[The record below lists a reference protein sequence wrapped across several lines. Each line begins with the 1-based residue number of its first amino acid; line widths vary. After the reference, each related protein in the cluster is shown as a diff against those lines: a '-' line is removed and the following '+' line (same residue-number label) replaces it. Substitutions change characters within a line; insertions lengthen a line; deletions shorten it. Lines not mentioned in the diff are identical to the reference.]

1 MPERTLPVLRIA
13 CLLLAALVLYEF
25 SRFFLKRD
33 SLADLELSTVASAA
47 VAPAPDAKSKETNAP
62 PKRGGPARANDLP
75 PATQARIDR
84 ITQSE
89 ILGMVMRP
97 LPMALLGIAG
107 DDAII
112 RTPMGQTS
120 LMKVGDEAGGIK
132 LLRIGINRV
141 LIEQE
146 NQTKELTLFSGFGS
160 ESLLPKGEKVEPK
173 PK

>member
-1 MPERTLPVLRIA
+1 MPERTLPALRIA
-13 CLLLAALVLYEF
+13 CLILAALVLYEF

-33 SLADLELSTVASAA
+33 SLADLDLGTVASAA
-47 VAPAPDAKSKETNAP
+47 VTPAPAAKSKETNAP
-62 PKRGGPARANDLP
+62 PKRGGPARPNDLP
-75 PATQARIDR
+75 PAIQARVDR